1 MVGAVMSDGTSLDP
15 NPYTLPGANLEMVR
29 IDTVRESNA
38 QVKGIEDFVAV
49 FIGGMSNWLPNP
61 MLIGV

>member
-1 MVGAVMSDGTSLDP
+1 MSDGTSEHA

-38 QVKGIEDFVAV
+38 QAKGLEDYVAV
-49 FIGGMSNWLPNP
+49 FIGGMSDSL
-61 MLIGV
+61 MAS